1 MKGLVRIRTDST
13 RGWTTHILNWAF
25 GRSDL
30 TAAPSLDEE
39 EELEGMR
46 LRLTIMGERGEV
58 AARARK
64 FAEIISANVK

>member
-1 MKGLVRIRTDST
+1 M
-13 RGWTTHILNWAF
+13 NWAF

-64 FAEIISANVK
+64 FAESISANVK